1 MKKITVFE
9 NVNLS
14 APDVD
19 DYDDN
24 DDDEA
29 DDENRAGKRYEIA
42 LVMRR
47 VTIFTIPEWFLA
59 RQLFVYSIT
68 LRSET
73 NRLLAFWTFWRHFYG
88 L

>member
-59 RQLFVYSIT
+59 RQVFVYSIT

>member
-73 NRLLAFWTFWRHFYG
+73 NRLLAF
-88 L
+88 

>member
-1 MKKITVFE
+1 MVFE

-47 VTIFTIPEWFLA
+47 VTIFTIPEWLRVSRSTA
-59 RQLFVYSIT
+59 ICLFNNTS
-68 LRSET
+68 
-73 NRLLAFWTFWRHFYG
+73 
-88 L
+88 